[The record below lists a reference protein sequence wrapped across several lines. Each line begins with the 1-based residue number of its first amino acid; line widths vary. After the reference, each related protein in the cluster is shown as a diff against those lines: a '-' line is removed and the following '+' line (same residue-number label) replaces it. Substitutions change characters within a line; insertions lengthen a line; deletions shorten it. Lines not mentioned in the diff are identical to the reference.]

1 MIQQTIEEECAMWQK
16 RYNEQT
22 AIAVSCHVE
31 KSILQGEIETVT
43 QWLDMLEIPDKE
55 EAGMEI
61 GWMRRVA
68 IALGI
73 QPHKLSQ
80 NASVP
85 PWVKHEPSLEVGRAT
100 TSMNQHVNLLDAMG

>member
-1 MIQQTIEEECAMWQK
+1 MIQQTIEEECAMWEK

-22 AIAVSCHVE
+22 ALAVLSYKE
-31 KSILQGEIETVT
+31 KSLLLGEVETVT

-55 EAGMEI
+55 ETGMEI

-80 NASVP
+80 NASVS
-85 PWVKHEPSLEVGRAT
+85 PWVKQEPSLEVGRAT
-100 TSMNQHVNLLDAMG
+100 TSMN